1 MMHRK
6 HLFSMIAP
14 EALIGVGYSGALK
27 RRFPMCEKRSDLM
40 RRAAVIAFCLCV
52 TRAPSALA
60 DNTPACVEKVSAY
73 VAELDQLLS
82 TKIPRFHPHKIGPY
96 DELQRKHFP
105 FGDCD
110 GDPIL
115 IEATKSRFFQGIGY
129 NPRGKTYSVE
139 FSNKVVTTGFAY
151 DVKQRKVEGHGAGWV
166 RDSWFNP

>member
-1 MMHRK
+1 MRK
-6 HLFSMIAP
+6 
-14 EALIGVGYSGALK
+14 K
-27 RRFPMCEKRSDLM
+27 RFDLT
-40 RRAAVIAFCLCV
+40 RQTTVIALCWCV
-52 TRAPSALA
+52 TPTPSALA
-60 DNTPACVEKVSAY
+60 DNTPACVAKVSAY
-73 VAELDQLLS
+73 VAELEQLLS
-82 TKIPRFHPHKIGPY
+82 TKIPRFRSHSIAPY
-96 DELQRKHFP
+96 DELQRKYFP

-151 DVKQRKVEGHGAGWV
+151 DVKQRKVEGHGAGWL

>member
-1 MMHRK
+1 MRK
-6 HLFSMIAP
+6 
-14 EALIGVGYSGALK
+14 K
-27 RRFPMCEKRSDLM
+27 RFDLT
-40 RRAAVIAFCLCV
+40 RQTTVIALCWCV
-52 TRAPSALA
+52 TPTPSALA
-60 DNTPACVEKVSAY
+60 DNTPACVAKVSAY
-73 VAELDQLLS
+73 VAELEQLLS
-82 TKIPRFHPHKIGPY
+82 TKVPRFRSHSIVPY
-96 DELQRKHFP
+96 DELQRKYFP

-151 DVKQRKVEGHGAGWV
+151 DVKQRKVEGHGAGWL